1 MVISFFINNLSTL
14 NLHFE
19 FCLKCINEHVWSY
32 NAFLK
37 CIVNQFGWQLVT
49 CKCLCLNPNPF
60 SPFFPLIIWPFIAVS
75 GPSMKKN
82 RKKIP
87 WKSWSQLEPIL
98 LSLSGIFFF
107 FKWNRIFNKDN
118 VMWDLTI
125 WNWKI
130 TRLDVC
136 QVFWRWRKL
145 LHFDDR
151 LGRGTDDMIYLEAWV
166 SDNAR
171 PCFRW

>member
-107 FKWNRIFNKDN
+107 LSETGYSTRIMLCETWLSGIEKLQ
-118 VMWDLTI
+118 DLMSARFFGGGESYYI
-125 WNWKI
+125 
-130 TRLDVC
+130 LM
-136 QVFWRWRKL
+136 
-145 LHFDDR
+145 
-151 LGRGTDDMIYLEAWV
+151 TD
-166 SDNAR
+166 
-171 PCFRW
+171 

>member
-1 MVISFFINNLSTL
+1 MSEVIMHS
-14 NLHFE
+14 
-19 FCLKCINEHVWSY
+19 
-32 NAFLK
+32 
-37 CIVNQFGWQLVT
+37 FGWQLVT

-60 SPFFPLIIWPFIAVS
+60 SPFFSLNYLTFYCCFWPINEKEKE
-75 GPSMKKN
+75 KKN
-82 RKKIP
+82 FMEVLKP
-87 WKSWSQLEPIL
+87 AWTNFF
-98 LSLSGIFFF
+98 FFF

-130 TRLDVC
+130 TKLDVC